1 MQEIETE
8 RQKVLNELDPQVM
21 EMIRA
26 KVKETELE
34 VNKML
39 ENRSHELDEKLETL
53 IKQKKK

>member
-53 IKQKKK
+53 MKQKKK